1 MRMRIKGT
9 AVLATAAAAA
19 LVLAGCSGGG
29 TAGGS
34 SSAVATSSLKSTG
47 WTTADRDS
55 IKDGG
60 SITLPIDSAPANWQL
75 SNLDSGTVDDNTIAG
90 TYLPG
95 FVQFKENGEWEANK
109 DYVDSIE
116 LTKDSPQTVEI
127 TINPKAVWSDGTPI
141 TEKDVEANWKAL
153 NGSNEAFAP
162 LATNVWEDVE
172 SVEQGSDERDVIVTF
187 SKTNADW
194 ASVFTAIYPTWAVDT
209 PDHFNK
215 AWAKGPYAADGKTYV
230 SAGPYILK
238 SFDANG
244 GVVTF
249 GKNPEWW
256 GDPGKLDTIV
266 FKTVSRDGVAQ
277 AFANKEFDA
286 FNLNGSADNFKT
298 ANSRGD
304 SKIERSL
311 GTTQRQITL
320 NGTSDVFKDKTV
332 RQAFAQSLNR
342 QTLAQAIL
350 SPVKSPVVVLNNL
363 IYLPGQKGY
372 TDHASKVYGY
382 STDKA
387 KQKLEDAGWTTGSD
401 GYATKGGKTLEVRFV
416 IPSDNQNSA
425 NIAQLVQQQA
435 KAAGFKVTIDT
446 VPTDDFFT
454 KYITTETRD
463 FDATYFA
470 WQGTP
475 FPVSSTKSIYYPA
488 DAGQNYTGVTDPSL
502 GELWDTANAELDPD
516 ARIDDAN
523 AIDKTIVSVAG
534 TIPLFPEPYAWG
546 VRKDLV
552 NYGPAQFQQSSVKWQ
567 DVGYKE

>member
-1 MRMRIKGT
+1 MRMRIKTT

-29 TAGGS
+29 SAGQS

-47 WTTADRDS
+47 WTVADRDT

-60 SITLPIDSAPANWQL
+60 SLTLPIDSAPANWQL

-95 FVQFKENGEWEANK
+95 FIQFKANGEWEANK

-127 TINPKAVWSDGTPI
+127 KINPKAVWSDGTPI

-153 NGSNEAFAP
+153 NGTNKAFAP
-162 LATNVWEDVE
+162 LATNVWEDVD
-172 SVEQGSDERDVIVTF
+172 SVTQGSDERDVIVTF

-194 ASVFTAIYPTWAVDT
+194 PSVFTAIYPYWAVDT
-209 PDHFNK
+209 PDHFNNS
-215 AWAKGPYAADGKTYV
+215 WAKGPFAADGKTYV

-238 SFDANG
+238 TFDANG

-249 GKNPEWW
+249 EKNSKWW
-256 GDPGKLDTIV
+256 GDAPKLDTIV

-277 AFANKEFDA
+277 AYANKEFDA

-298 ANSRGD
+298 ANSRSD

-320 NGTSDVFKDKTV
+320 NGTSDVFKDEEV
-332 RQAFAQSLNR
+332 RQAFAQAINR
-342 QTLAQAIL
+342 QVVAQAIL
-350 SPVKSPVVVLNNL
+350 SPVKSPVQVLNNL
-363 IYLPGQKGY
+363 VYLPGQKGY
-372 TDHASKVYGY
+372 QDNVSSVYGY

-387 KQKLEDAGWTTGSD
+387 KKKLEDAGYTIGSD
-401 GYATKGGKTLEVRFV
+401 GYATKGGKTLDVRFV

-425 NIAQLVQQQA
+425 NVAQLVQQQT
-435 KAAGFKVTIDT
+435 KLAGFKVTIDT

-454 KYITTETRD
+454 KYVTTDGRD

-475 FPVSSTKSIYYPA
+475 FPVSSLKSIYYPA
-488 DAGQNYTGVTDPSL
+488 DAGQNYTGVTDDSL
-502 GELWDTANAELDPD
+502 GAAWDKANAELDADKRIED
-516 ARIDDAN
+516 AD
-523 AIDKTIVSVAG
+523 AIDKKIVKVAG

>member
-1 MRMRIKGT
+1 MRMRIKTT

-34 SSAVATSSLKSTG
+34 SSAVATSSLQSTG
-47 WTTADRDS
+47 WTTADRS
-55 IKDGG
+55 EIKDGG
-60 SITLPIDSAPANWQL
+60 SLTLPIDSAPANFQVN
-75 SNLDSGTVDDNTIAG
+75 NLDSGTVDDATISG
-90 TYLPG
+90 VYLPG
-95 FVQFKENGEWEANK
+95 FIQFKENGDWEVNK
-109 DYVDSIE
+109 DFATSVK

-127 TINPKAVWSDGTPI
+127 KINPKATWSDGTPI

-153 NGSNEAFAP
+153 NGTNKAFAP
-162 LATNVWEDVE
+162 LATNVWEDID
-172 SVEQGSDERDVIVTF
+172 SVKQGSDERDVIMTF

-194 ASVFTAIYPTWAVDT
+194 PSVLGTIYPYWAVDT

-230 SAGPYILK
+230 SGGPYIVK

-244 GVVTF
+244 GVLTF
-249 GKNPEWW
+249 EKNSKWW
-256 GDPGKLDTIV
+256 GDTPKLDTIV

-277 AFANKEFDA
+277 AYANKEFDA

-298 ANSRGD
+298 ANSRSD

-320 NGTSDVFKDKTV
+320 NGTSDVFKDKAV

-342 QTLAQAIL
+342 EVLAQAIL
-350 SPVKSPVVVLNNL
+350 SPVKSPVTVLNNL

-372 TDHASKVYGY
+372 VDHASSVYGY
-382 STDKA
+382 SVDKA
-387 KQKLEDAGWTTGSD
+387 KKKLEDAGYTIGSD
-401 GYATKGGKTLEVRFV
+401 GYATKGGKELDVRFV
-416 IPSDNQNSA
+416 IPSGNQNSA

-435 KAAGFKVTIDT
+435 KLAGFKVTIDT

-454 KYITTETRD
+454 KYITTTTRD

-488 DAGQNYTGVTDPSL
+488 DSGQNYMGITDDSL
-502 GELWDTANAELDPD
+502 GKMWDTANGELDPS
-516 ARIDDAN
+516 ARIKDAN
-523 AIDKTIVSVAG
+523 KIDKVIVSLAG

-567 DVGYKE
+567 DVGYKK

>member
-1 MRMRIKGT
+1 MRMRIKST

-29 TAGGS
+29 TAGES
-34 SSAVATSSLKSTG
+34 SSAVAQSSLKSTG
-47 WTTADRDS
+47 WTTADRGS

-60 SITLPIDSAPANWQL
+60 SLTLPIDSAPANFQIN
-75 SNLDSGTVDDNTIAG
+75 NLDSGTVDDQTIAG
-90 TYLPG
+90 VYLPG
-95 FVQFKENGEWEANK
+95 FIQFKENGDWEANP
-109 DYVDSIE
+109 DYAESVK

-127 TINPKAVWSDGTPI
+127 KINPKAVWSDGTPI

-153 NGSNEAFAP
+153 NGTNPAFAP
-162 LATNVWEDVE
+162 LATNVWEDVD
-172 SVEQGSDERDVIVTF
+172 SVTQGSDERDVIMTF
-187 SKTNADW
+187 KKVNADW
-194 ASVFTAIYPTWAVDT
+194 PSVLGGIYPSWAVDT

-215 AWAKGPYAADGKTYV
+215 AWAKGPYAADGTTYV
-230 SAGPYILK
+230 SGGPYIVK

-244 GVVTF
+244 GVLTF
-249 GKNPEWW
+249 EKNPKWW
-256 GDPGKLDTIV
+256 GDTPKLDTIV
-266 FKTVSRDGVAQ
+266 FKTVSRDSVAQ
-277 AFANKEFDA
+277 AYANKEFDA

-298 ANSRGD
+298 ANSRSD

-320 NGTSDVFKDKTV
+320 NGTSEVFKDKSV
-332 RQAFAQSLNR
+332 RQAFAQAMNR
-342 QTLAQAIL
+342 QVLAQAIL
-350 SPVKSPVVVLNNL
+350 SPVKSPVTVLNNL

-372 TDHASKVYGY
+372 QDDASKVYGY
-382 STDKA
+382 STDSA
-387 KQKLEDAGWTTGSD
+387 KKKLEDAGWKIGSN
-401 GYATKGGKTLEVRFV
+401 GYASKGGKELDVRFV

-425 NIAQLVQQQA
+425 NIAQLVQQQT
-435 KAAGFKVTIDT
+435 KLAGFKVTIDT

-454 KYITTETRD
+454 KYVTTTTRD

-488 DAGQNYTGVTDPSL
+488 DAGQNYTGVTDESL
-502 GELWDTANAELDPD
+502 GKLWDTANAELNANDRIKD
-516 ARIDDAN
+516 AQK
-523 AIDKTIVSVAG
+523 IDKVIVGVAG

-567 DVGYKE
+567 DVGYTK

>member
-1 MRMRIKGT
+1 MRMRIKST

-19 LVLAGCSGGG
+19 LVLTGCSGGG
-29 TAGGS
+29 TAGES

-47 WTTADRDS
+47 WTTADRGS
-55 IKDGG
+55 VKDGG
-60 SITLPIDSAPANWQL
+60 SLTLPIDSAPANFQIN
-75 SNLDSGTVDDNTIAG
+75 NLDSGTVDDQTIAG
-90 TYLPG
+90 VYLPS
-95 FVQFKENGEWEANK
+95 FVQFKENGDWEVNK
-109 DYVDSIE
+109 DFAESVK

-127 TINPKAVWSDGTPI
+127 KINPKAVWSDGTPI
-141 TEKDVEANWKAL
+141 TEKDVAANWKAL
-153 NGSNEAFAP
+153 NGTDKAFAP
-162 LATNVWEDVE
+162 LATNVWEDVK
-172 SVEQGSDERDVIVTF
+172 SVEQGSDDHDVVMTF

-194 ASVFTAIYPTWAVDT
+194 PSVLGTIYPSWAVDT
-209 PDHFNK
+209 PEHFNK
-215 AWAKGPYAADGKTYV
+215 AWAKGPYAADGKTFV
-230 SAGPYILK
+230 SGGPFIVK

-244 GVVTF
+244 GVLTF
-249 GKNPEWW
+249 QKNPKWW
-256 GDPGKLDTIV
+256 GDAPKLDTIV

-277 AFANKEFDA
+277 AYANKEFDA

-298 ANSRGD
+298 ANTRKD

-320 NGTSDVFKDKTV
+320 NGTSAVFKDKAV

-342 QTLAQAIL
+342 ETLAQAIL

-382 STDKA
+382 SVDKA
-387 KQKLEDAGWTTGSD
+387 KKKLEDDGWKIGSD

-425 NIAQLVQQQA
+425 NIAQLTQQQA
-435 KAAGFKVTIDT
+435 KLAGFKVTIDT
-446 VPTDDFFT
+446 VPSDDFFV
-454 KYITTETRD
+454 KYITTTTRD

-488 DAGQNYTGVTDPSL
+488 DAGQNYTGVTDESL
-502 GELWDTANAELDPD
+502 GSLWDKANAELDAS
-516 ARIDDAN
+516 ARIKDAN
-523 AIDKTIVSVAG
+523 EIDKTIVSVAG

-552 NYGPAQFQQSSVKWQ
+552 NYGPAQFQQYSVKWQ
-567 DVGYKE
+567 DVGYTK

>member
-1 MRMRIKGT
+1 MRMRMKAT
-9 AVLATAAAAA
+9 AVLAVAAASA

-29 TAGGS
+29 NAGNDTA
-34 SSAVATSSLKSTG
+34 AVKTSSLKSTG
-47 WTTADRDS
+47 WTTADRGS

-60 SITLPIDSAPANWQL
+60 SITLPIDTAPANWQL

-95 FVQFKENGEWEANK
+95 FIQFKENGQWEPNK
-109 DYVDSIE
+109 DYVDSIK

-127 TINPKAVWSDGTPI
+127 KINPKAVWSDGTPI
-141 TEKDVEANWKAL
+141 TAKDVEANWKAL
-153 NGSNEAFAP
+153 NGTNKDFAP
-162 LATNVWEDVE
+162 LATNVWEDVD
-172 SVEQGSDERDVIVTF
+172 SVTQGATPQDVTVTF
-187 SKTNADW
+187 SKVNADW
-194 ASVFTAIYPTWAVDT
+194 PSVFTAIYPTWAVDT
-209 PDHFNK
+209 PAHFNT

-249 GKNPEWW
+249 EKNAKWW
-256 GDPGKLDTIV
+256 GDAPKLDTII

-277 AFANKEFDA
+277 AYANKELDA

-298 ANSRGD
+298 ANSRKD
-304 SKIERSL
+304 SKVERSL

-320 NGTSDVFKDKTV
+320 NGTSDVFKDQDV
-332 RQAFAQSLNR
+332 RQAFAQAINR
-342 QTLAQAIL
+342 KVLAQAIL
-350 SPVKSPVVVLNNL
+350 SPVKSPGDVLNSL
-363 IYLPGQKGY
+363 VYLPGQKGY
-372 TDHASKVYGY
+372 EDQVSSVYGY

-387 KQKLEDAGWTTGSD
+387 KSKLEDAGWKIGSD
-401 GYATKGGKTLEVRFV
+401 GYATKGGKELDVRFV
-416 IPSDNQNSA
+416 IPSDNPNSA
-425 NIAQLVQQQA
+425 NIAQLVQQQT
-435 KAAGFKVTIDT
+435 KLAGFKTTIDT

-454 KYITTETRD
+454 KYITTTTRD

-475 FPVSSTKSIYYPA
+475 FPISSLKSIYYPA
-488 DAGQNYTGVTDPSL
+488 DAGQNYTGVTDSSL
-502 GELWDTANAELDPD
+502 GAAWDKANGELDAD
-516 ARIDDAN
+516 ARVKDAQ
-523 AIDKTIVSVAG
+523 AIDKKIVKVAG
-534 TIPLFPEPYAWG
+534 TIPLFAEPYAWG

-567 DVGYKE
+567 DVGYKS

>member
-320 NGTSDVFKDKTV
+320 NGTSDVFKDKAV